1 MTRRTSLN
9 GAAAGASSVDAGAG
23 TRAGAGPDDAAPV
36 PVPVPVR
43 PRAASWLHRANDVL
57 FRVLATIASL
67 CLAGLTLLVFY
78 AVVMRYVFENAP
90 DFVEPIA
97 LLLVIVIALFG
108 AAMKVRDGGH
118 IGLDSFVQRLPPN
131 ARNAAVAFQHLSLI
145 AFAIAILAGCGS
157 MAAETMGDRIPIIGL
172 PEGVRY
178 LIAIPAALAII
189 LFSLEHLLALRRSPP
204 GH

>member
-9 GAAAGASSVDAGAG
+9 GAAAVSS
-23 TRAGAGPDDAAPV
+23 PDAAAADGAAPC
-36 PVPVPVR
+36 R
-43 PRAASWLHRANDVL
+43 PRAAVPLLRCANDLL
-57 FRVLATIASL
+57 FRALAVIASL
-67 CLAGLTLLVFY
+67 CLAALTLLVFY

-97 LLLVIVIALFG
+97 LLLVIVIAMFG

-118 IGLDSFVQRLPPN
+118 IGLDSLVRRLSAGP
-131 ARNAAVAFQHLSLI
+131 RMAVIAIQHLSLI
-145 AFAIAILAGCGS
+145 AFAIAIIAGCGS

-178 LIAIPAALAII
+178 LITIPAAIAII
-189 LFSLEHLLALRRSPP
+189 LFSLEHLLALRRSSS
-204 GH
+204 GQ

>member
-9 GAAAGASSVDAGAG
+9 GAAAVGSPDAAVADGAAPCRP
-23 TRAGAGPDDAAPV
+23 RAGAPLLRCV
-36 PVPVPVR
+36 
-43 PRAASWLHRANDVL
+43 NDLL
-57 FRVLATIASL
+57 FRALAVVASL
-67 CLAGLTLLVFY
+67 CLAALTVLVFY

-97 LLLVIVIALFG
+97 LLLVIVIAMFG

-118 IGLDSFVQRLPPN
+118 IGLDSLVRRLSPG
-131 ARNAAVAFQHLSLI
+131 ARTVVIAIQHLSLI
-145 AFAIAILAGCGS
+145 AFAIAIMVGCGS

-178 LIAIPAALAII
+178 LITIPAAIAIV
-189 LFSLEHLLALRRSPP
+189 LFSLEHLLALRRSSS
-204 GH
+204 GQ

>member
-9 GAAAGASSVDAGAG
+9 GAAAVGS
-23 TRAGAGPDDAAPV
+23 PDAAAADGAAPC
-36 PVPVPVR
+36 R
-43 PRAASWLHRANDVL
+43 PRAAVPLLRCANDLL
-57 FRVLATIASL
+57 FRALAVIASL
-67 CLAGLTLLVFY
+67 CLAALTVLVFY

-97 LLLVIVIALFG
+97 LLLVIVIAMFG

-118 IGLDSFVQRLPPN
+118 IGLDSLVRRLSPG
-131 ARNAAVAFQHLSLI
+131 ARTVVIAIQHLSLI
-145 AFAIAILAGCGS
+145 AFAIAIMAGCGS

-178 LIAIPAALAII
+178 LITIPAAIAII
-189 LFSLEHLLALRRSPP
+189 LFSLEHLLALRRSSS
-204 GH
+204 GQ

>member
-9 GAAAGASSVDAGAG
+9 GAAAAGGAAAPD
-23 TRAGAGPDDAAPV
+23 GAGPARPHVAPLLRCV
-36 PVPVPVR
+36 
-43 PRAASWLHRANDVL
+43 NDVL
-57 FRVLATIASL
+57 FRVLAVIASA
-67 CLAGLTLLVFY
+67 CLAVLTVLVFY

-97 LLLVIVIALFG
+97 LLLVIVIAMFG

-118 IGLDSFVQRLPPN
+118 IGLDSLVRRLPPRSRTVVI
-131 ARNAAVAFQHLSLI
+131 AIQHVSLI
-145 AFAIAILAGCGS
+145 AFAIMIMAGCGS

-178 LIAIPAALAII
+178 LIAMPAAIAIT
-189 LFSLEHLLALRRSPP
+189 LFSLEHLLALRRSSP
-204 GH
+204 GQ

>member
-9 GAAAGASSVDAGAG
+9 GAAAVGSS
-23 TRAGAGPDDAAPV
+23 DAAAADGAAPC
-36 PVPVPVR
+36 R
-43 PRAASWLHRANDVL
+43 PHAAAPLLRRVNDLL
-57 FRVLATIASL
+57 FRALAVVASL
-67 CLAGLTLLVFY
+67 CLAALTVLVFY

-97 LLLVIVIALFG
+97 LLLVIVIAMFG

-118 IGLDSFVQRLPPN
+118 IGLDSLVRRLSPGP
-131 ARNAAVAFQHLSLI
+131 RTAVIAIQHLSLI
-145 AFAIAILAGCGS
+145 AFAIAVMIGCGS

-178 LIAIPAALAII
+178 LITIPAAIAII
-189 LFSLEHLLALRRSPP
+189 LFSLEHLLALRRSSS
-204 GH
+204 GQ

>member
-1 MTRRTSLN
+1 VTRRTSPN
-9 GAAAGASSVDAGAG
+9 GAAAVGAPDARGG
-23 TRAGAGPDDAAPV
+23 AAPC
-36 PVPVPVR
+36 
-43 PRAASWLHRANDVL
+43 RARATPLLHCANDLL
-57 FRVLATIASL
+57 FRALAVIASL
-67 CLAGLTLLVFY
+67 CLAALTVLVFY

-97 LLLVIVIALFG
+97 LLLVIVIAMFG

-118 IGLDSFVQRLPPN
+118 IGLDSLVQRLPPKGRTVVI
-131 ARNAAVAFQHLSLI
+131 AIQHLCLI
-145 AFAIAILAGCGS
+145 AFAIAIIAGCGS

-178 LIAIPAALAII
+178 LITIPAAIAII
-189 LFSLEHLLALRRSPP
+189 LFSLEHLLALRRSSS

>member
-9 GAAAGASSVDAGAG
+9 SAAAAGSSA
-23 TRAGAGPDDAAPV
+23 AAPDGAA
-36 PVPVPVR
+36 PAPAR
-43 PRAASWLHRANDVL
+43 PHAAPFLRCVNDVL
-57 FRVLATIASL
+57 FRVLAVIASA
-67 CLAGLTLLVFY
+67 CLAVLTVLVFY

-97 LLLVIVIALFG
+97 LLLVIVIAMFG

-118 IGLDSFVQRLPPN
+118 IGLDSLVRRLPPKS
-131 ARNAAVAFQHLSLI
+131 RNVVIAIQHLSLI
-145 AFAIAILAGCGS
+145 AFAIMIIAGCGS

-178 LIAIPAALAII
+178 LIAIPAAIAII
-189 LFSLEHLLALRRSPP
+189 LFSLEHLLALRRSSS
-204 GH
+204 GQ

>member
-9 GAAAGASSVDAGAG
+9 GAAAVGS
-23 TRAGAGPDDAAPV
+23 PDAAAADGAAPC
-36 PVPVPVR
+36 R
-43 PRAASWLHRANDVL
+43 PRAAVPLLRCVNDLL
-57 FRVLATIASL
+57 FRTLAVIASL
-67 CLAGLTLLVFY
+67 CLAALTLLVFY

-97 LLLVIVIALFG
+97 LLLVIVIAMFG

-118 IGLDSFVQRLPPN
+118 IGLDSLVRRLSAGP
-131 ARNAAVAFQHLSLI
+131 RMAVIAIQHLSLI
-145 AFAIAILAGCGS
+145 AFAIAIMIGCGS

-178 LIAIPAALAII
+178 LITIPAAIAII
-189 LFSLEHLLALRRSPP
+189 LFSLEHLLALRRSSS
-204 GH
+204 GQ

>member
-9 GAAAGASSVDAGAG
+9 GAAAVGA
-23 TRAGAGPDDAAPV
+23 PDAAAADGAAPC
-36 PVPVPVR
+36 R
-43 PRAASWLHRANDVL
+43 PRAAAPLLRCVNDLL
-57 FRVLATIASL
+57 FRALAVVASL
-67 CLAGLTLLVFY
+67 SLAALTVLVFY

-97 LLLVIVIALFG
+97 LLLVIVIAMFG

-118 IGLDSFVQRLPPN
+118 IGLDSLVRRLSPG
-131 ARNAAVAFQHLSLI
+131 ARTVVIAIQHLSLI
-145 AFAIAILAGCGS
+145 AFAIAIMVGCGS

-178 LIAIPAALAII
+178 LITIPAAIAII
-189 LFSLEHLLALRRSPP
+189 LFSLEHLLALRRSSS
-204 GH
+204 GQ

>member
-9 GAAAGASSVDAGAG
+9 GAAAVGA
-23 TRAGAGPDDAAPV
+23 PDAAATDGATSC
-36 PVPVPVR
+36 R
-43 PRAASWLHRANDVL
+43 PRAAAPRLRCVNDLL
-57 FRVLATIASL
+57 FRALAVVASL
-67 CLAGLTLLVFY
+67 CLAALTVLVFY

-97 LLLVIVIALFG
+97 LLLVIVIAMFG

-118 IGLDSFVQRLPPN
+118 IGLDSLVRRLSPR
-131 ARNAAVAFQHLSLI
+131 ARSVVIAIQHLSLI
-145 AFAIAILAGCGS
+145 AFAIAIMVGCGS

-178 LIAIPAALAII
+178 LITIPAAIAII
-189 LFSLEHLLALRRSPP
+189 LFSLEHLLALRRSSS
-204 GH
+204 GQ

>member
-9 GAAAGASSVDAGAG
+9 SAAAASSPAAAPDGAAPA
-23 TRAGAGPDDAAPV
+23 RPHAAPLLRCV
-36 PVPVPVR
+36 
-43 PRAASWLHRANDVL
+43 NDVL
-57 FRVLATIASL
+57 FRVLAVIASA
-67 CLAGLTLLVFY
+67 CLAVLTMLVFY

-97 LLLVIVIALFG
+97 LLLVIVIAMFG

-118 IGLDSFVQRLPPN
+118 IGLDSLVRRLPPN
-131 ARNAAVAFQHLSLI
+131 ARTAVVAIQHLSLI
-145 AFAIAILAGCGS
+145 AFAIAIMVGCGS

-178 LIAIPAALAII
+178 LITMPAAVAII
-189 LFSLEHLLALRRSPP
+189 LFSLEHLLALRRSSS
-204 GH
+204 GQ